1 MEYIPTTT
9 ISPEIPAAIKQ
20 AFTDIMD
27 EEYSLIHTGYEDNY
41 NRSGKFIQ
49 KCMDTK
55 SDESLCEAH
64 WEWEY
69 EARRAG
75 SEYVLEDLQSRLLCD
90 SRYER
95 LHPHIEDWLEENRN
109 EMLEAIE
116 ERDTCN
122 PCKEMAGRSTIR
134 GRVTLH
140 TNYDSLAHN
149 YDMNNTYRYS
159 EYFKDMIDLLCLNPR
174 KVKETFNRKG
184 INTIGRW
191 PNKPKRNG
199 NEAVR
204 YEDLADEMLNQ
215 CCYCLL
221 TFMGMLPLAGLYENN
236 FGEYKVIAIPK
247 GNHCG
252 MFNSWNG
259 GGSLMEME
267 LLRDL
272 YIPAGFPRK
281 TEYGRSALCVDEPG
295 CNGYCIDEVYGLIPS
310 AWGEAFSLI
319 YKQ

>member
-1 MEYIPTTT
+1 
-9 ISPEIPAAIKQ
+9 
-20 AFTDIMD
+20 
-27 EEYSLIHTGYEDNY
+27 
-41 NRSGKFIQ
+41 
-49 KCMDTK
+49 MDTK
-55 SDESLCEAH
+55 SDESLYEAH
-64 WEWEY
+64 REWEY

-75 SEYVLEDLQSRLLCD
+75 SEYVLEDLQNRLLCD

-109 EMLEAIE
+109 EMLETIE
-116 ERDTCN
+116 ERDTSN

-140 TNYDSLAHN
+140 TNYDCLAHN

-159 EYFKDMIDLLCLNPR
+159 EYFKDITDLLCLNPR

-191 PNKPKRNG
+191 PDKAKRTG
-199 NEAVR
+199 KEAVS
-204 YEDLADEMLNQ
+204 YESLADEMQNQ
-215 CCYCLL
+215 CCYGLL

-236 FGEYKVIAIPK
+236 FGEYKTIVVPK
-247 GNHCG
+247 GNYCG

-259 GGSLMEME
+259 GGSLMEMK

-272 YIPAGFPRK
+272 YLPVKFLRK
-281 TEYGRSALCVDEPG
+281 TQYDRSELCVDEPG
-295 CNGYCIDEVYGLIPS
+295 CGNGYCIDEVYGLIPS
-310 AWGEAFSLI
+310 AWGKEFRLI
-319 YKQ
+319 YKR